1 MPVGFAT
8 VFPTRI
14 SRQSGRRAA
23 IPTFAPAALRSL
35 TRLARPHA
43 QNPNLTPVALVAT
56 LKTLKTRL

>member
-8 VFPTRI
+8 VFATRI

-23 IPTFAPAALRSL
+23 IPISRPRRLRSL

-43 QNPNLTPVALVAT
+43 QNPNLTPVALVPT
-56 LKTLKTRL
+56 FKTLKTWF